1 MVCFIIE
8 AECECILEDDDAWVW
23 WALDVK
29 VHAWTKMSIE
39 FMPLWI
45 WWVVVIQYT
54 SLEGEMSN
62 EADFEEQV
70 LLNCF

>member
-1 MVCFIIE
+1 MLRS
-8 AECECILEDDDAWVW
+8 ILELNKYGVCGFV
-23 WALDVK
+23 LGGN
-29 VHAWTKMSIE
+29 
-39 FMPLWI
+39 
-45 WWVVVIQYT
+45 T